1 MTPSFPEI
9 RLRARNLRPYLA
21 KLLWSLQPVAEPGLG
36 TFAVDEH
43 LRAYYDPQVLKT
55 WALDKCAAVLLH
67 EVLHIFLGHHA
78 RARRLNADPKL
89 WNIAGDLEI
98 NCILRRDGLAPDPL
112 GTDALYP
119 DKFGFRPDLTAEEFY
134 ALLQQ
139 EQAAKPKP
147 PPQAQP
153 QPQDGKPN
161 DDKSQGNKPEPGDGK
176 PDDKA
181 QGDPAQGDPADKP
194 NPGAGKCGSCA
205 NGHAH
210 SWERPADDPEIPGMS
225 EVSRKLLERAVAEDV
240 KRAAQAGRGSVP
252 AGLVSYVDTIL
263 TPQVPWTEVLGTV
276 LRSAIDRAH
285 GYDAQ
290 TFARPG
296 RLSGALAQHGGAMFP
311 SWYTPKITVGIVLD
325 TSGSM
330 GTDRVSQA
338 LAETQEVAAGA
349 GASVLFTSVDSRAA
363 EIVEVTGTAPIALQ
377 GGGGTD
383 MRVGIQAMLDHSQRP
398 DVVVVL
404 TDCDTPWPAEPT
416 PVPLIVVGI
425 DVYSWAKDGIPDWAT
440 LVTISSK

>member
-78 RARRLNADPKL
+78 RARRLSADPKL
-89 WNIAGDLEI
+89 WNVAGDLEI

-119 DKFGFRPDLTAEEFY
+119 DKVGFPYDLTAEEYY

-139 EQAAKPKP
+139 KQAAKP
-147 PPQAQP
+147 QP
-153 QPQDGKPN
+153 NPGKPQD
-161 DDKSQGNKPEPGDGK
+161 NKPGDGEPDAKPGDGK
-176 PDDKA
+176 PQDNEAKDGKPKD
-181 QGDPAQGDPADKP
+181 GPADKP
-194 NPGAGKCGSCA
+194 EPGAGKCGSCA

-210 SWERPADDPEIPGMS
+210 SWERPADDPDVPGMS

-296 RLSGALAQHGGAMFP
+296 RLSGALVQHGGAMFP

-330 GTDRVSQA
+330 GTERVAQA

-383 MRVGIQAMLDHSQRP
+383 MRVGIRAMLDYPQRP